1 MLFHMMSSELND
13 NSLII
18 FLEYNKII
26 IFLHFSGIHFIKN
39 PIMLCLR
46 TTIML

>member
-18 FLEYNKII
+18 FLENNYILR
-26 IFLHFSGIHFIKN
+26 FFRYSLHLESN
-39 PIMLCLR
+39 NVML
-46 TTIML
+46 